1 MHYQSYAWWLRRWC
15 SPARPGSSRKRCCS
29 PCPRRQLTLARPCHP
44 CWLDRMW
51 PLGACWTERSC
62 LVIFSKGKKKKE
74 RMKKQEWWEEKMVS
88 LTFLFLTASRFS
100 SSCRSIFFRFCFFS
114 RWRAVSTDSLASFLF
129 LLRWKKQEMVK
140 TRKKK
145 KNQDKN
151 KKKQNGQST
160 FFAFSL
166 VSSVSISSSV
176 RHCCPRKRCCSPC
189 PRRQLT
195 LARPCHPG

>member
-1 MHYQSYAWWLRRWC
+1 M
-15 SPARPGSSRKRCCS
+15 
-29 PCPRRQLTLARPCHP
+29 
-44 CWLDRMW
+44 
-51 PLGACWTERSC
+51 
-62 LVIFSKGKKKKE
+62 
-74 RMKKQEWWEEKMVS
+74 S

-114 RWRAVSTDSLASFLF
+114 RWRAVSTDSLAFFLF

-160 FFAFSL
+160 FFALSL
-166 VSSVSISSSV
+166 VSSVSVSSSV
-176 RHCCPRKRCCSPC
+176 RRCCPRKRCCSPC
-189 PRRQLT
+189 LRRQGRQRRR
-195 LARPCHPG
+195 LALGRPRHPCWLVTFLGSEADACSTVMHKQINTVDQNFAYVDMHE